1 MSRSGGVQMEWNRNY
16 SIRDLAKECGVSVS
30 TASKALNNYPGVSE
44 ETRRKVQEAASRQKY
59 TPNAAA
65 KLLKQSEN
73 KTVVLLIND
82 PLHPYF
88 NLLVKEYSEVMPQAG
103 YDLAVHF
110 MNGEDPVYAA
120 LKAVRGTC
128 ACALA
133 VLGGFILGREA
144 EFDHLGIPVILFGKH
159 QDLSACRNISSF
171 YVDET
176 MECYRLTRFLQER
189 GAREIAFLTTEKD
202 GLTVGGLRTAGYLRA
217 MRETG
222 AEDPKLIA
230 VVEDSYYRSG
240 YLGMERLLKSH
251 IQIDGVLCVSDRLCM
266 GCCRALYDWQLQ
278 VPRDVLVAGFDG
290 SEFTDYHVPTLTT
303 VAMPSRDLY
312 RDSARHL
319 LDRLQNQ
326 EETRCRGY
334 SCAIIEKES
343 TQPGKRMHAL
353 YNTADRP
360 NHQKESHT

>member
-1 MSRSGGVQMEWNRNY
+1 MDWSKNY

-82 PLHPYF
+82 AMHPYF
-88 NLLVKEYSEVMPQAG
+88 NLITKEYSETMTEEG
-103 YDLAVHF
+103 YDIAIRF
-110 MNGEDPVYAA
+110 INGEDPVYAA
-120 LKAVRGTC
+120 LKAVRETR
-128 ACALA
+128 ACAL
-133 VLGGFILGREA
+133 VILGGSVLGREE
-144 EFDHLGIPVILFGKH
+144 EFDRLDIPVVLFGKY
-159 QDLSACRNISSF
+159 QDLSAYRNISSF
-171 YVDET
+171 YIDELL
-176 MECYRLTRFLQER
+176 ECYRLTRFLQER
-189 GAREIAFLTTEKD
+189 GARRIAFLTTEKE

-217 MRETG
+217 MREIG
-222 AEDPKLIA
+222 AEDPELTV

-240 YLGMERLLKSH
+240 YVGMAGLLRRHLRVDS
-251 IQIDGVLCVSDRLCM
+251 VLCVSDRLCM
-266 GCCRALYDWQLQ
+266 GCCRALYDWGLQ
-278 VPRDVLVAGFDG
+278 VPKDVLVAGFDG